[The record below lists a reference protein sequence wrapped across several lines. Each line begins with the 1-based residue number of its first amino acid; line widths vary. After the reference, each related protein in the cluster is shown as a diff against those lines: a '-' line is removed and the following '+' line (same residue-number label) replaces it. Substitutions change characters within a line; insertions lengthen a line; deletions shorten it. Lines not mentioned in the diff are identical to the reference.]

1 MVPESPGSWGWWL
14 VSLLGRQ
21 QIEDLLRALPPLID
35 GFDVHRLGTP
45 NSPVRGASLDLF
57 IGQIFLPGV
66 LDGELGGSDRG
77 KQAHGLGTGETAVV
91 RTAETLRLP
100 GNIAA
105 IGFPPSTAVS
115 LAGLLTTNPGHVDPG
130 YQGPLHLT
138 VINMGKK
145 VFTLYRGQRIMR
157 LMLFA
162 LPAAEPLVDPSTSPI
177 NEELLGKLS
186 PDFLDVHS
194 RVGAAIERAGWRI
207 QARNAW
213 IPLAT
218 AIAGGALAF
227 LLNYW
232 INVQQMKL
240 DIAGLQTKFEVI
252 GSKVDLGRIDERL
265 KKLEAHFGLSPQAPI
280 PQGRAKP

>member
-1 MVPESPGSWGWWL
+1 M
-14 VSLLGRQ
+14 
-21 QIEDLLRALPPLID
+21 
-35 GFDVHRLGTP
+35 
-45 NSPVRGASLDLF
+45 
-57 IGQIFLPGV
+57 
-66 LDGELGGSDRG
+66 LDGKLGGSDRG
-77 KQAHGLGTGETAVV
+77 KQAHGLATGETAVV
-91 RTAETLRLP
+91 RTAEILRLP

-138 VINMGKK
+138 VINMGKE

-162 LPAAEPLVDPSTSPI
+162 LPLAEPLVDPRTSPV

-218 AIAGGALAF
+218 ATAGGALAF

-240 DIAGLQTKFEVI
+240 DIEGLQTKFDVI
-252 GSKVDLGRIDERL
+252 GSKVDLGSIEERL
-265 KKLEAHFGLSPQAPI
+265 KTLETRFHLSPQPPL
-280 PQGRAKP
+280 PQKRTKP